1 MGSSEFDFAAMQVHA
16 QMMLIP
22 EVLHGYTYSIG
33 SLAAG
38 ALFGVLIYG
47 SMTWTS

>member
-1 MGSSEFDFAAMQVHA
+1 MGRSEFDFAAMQVHA

-33 SLAAG
+33 SLVTAALLG
-38 ALFGVLIYG
+38 ILVYG
-47 SMTWTS
+47 SMVWST